1 MENQIQIMIQKRK
14 NKIFVYII
22 METKTDDKKELLRKK
37 SLQHYYENIP
47 YYREYYVRNKEKLLK
62 YNKDYKTKCK
72 NITFERNFKKVDI
85 EIKRGNF
92 IIDWD

>member
-1 MENQIQIMIQKRK
+1 
-14 NKIFVYII
+14 
-22 METKTDDKKELLRKK
+22 METKPEDKKELLRKK

-62 YNKDYKTKCK
+62 YNKDYKNKCK
-72 NITFERNFKKVDI
+72 NITFERNYKKVDI

-92 IIDWD
+92 IINWD